1 MTQKRSDENMA
12 TPFLKV
18 YDAFLARITA
28 DEWTLEEELAIV
40 ERDWQ
45 ELLKMAIA
53 RFKYPRVSLEFEE
66 VSAADIED
74 SAPQLKIYQFK
85 NDLTNAEI
93 QVLATIMKH
102 EWIRRCVASWEHI
115 GTLYTSKDFSA
126 ANHLDKLN
134 DLESNV
140 RREVDEAID
149 IYDKSRGNVPATIFR
164 QLAGKR
170 QSY

>member
-1 MTQKRSDENMA
+1 MA

-28 DEWTLEEELAIV
+28 DEWTLEEELAVV

-66 VSAADIED
+66 RESECDCKCP
-74 SAPQLKIYQFK
+74 APSFAFK
-85 NDLTNAEI
+85 EDLTNDEI
-93 QVLATIMKH
+93 QLLALYMKH
-102 EWIRRCVASWEHI
+102 EWVKRCIASWQNI
-115 GTLYTSKDFSA
+115 RQLYADKDFSQ

-134 DLESNV
+134 KLEAAV
-140 RREVDEAID
+140 ALEVQHAEG
-149 IYDKSRGNVPATIFR
+149 IYDRSRFKRPANLFR
-164 QLAGKR
+164 KLAGKNNIVK
-170 QSY
+170 

>member
-1 MTQKRSDENMA
+1 MA

-66 VSAADIED
+66 VDAADNDED
-74 SAPQLKIYQFK
+74 SPQLKIYQFK
-85 NDLTNAEI
+85 DNLTNAEI
-93 QVLATIMKH
+93 QVLATYMKH
-102 EWIRRCVASWEHI
+102 EWIKRCVASWEHI
-115 GTLYTSKDFSA
+115 GQLYTSKDFSA

-134 DLESNV
+134 DLESKV
-140 RREVDEAID
+140 AIECEAAKD
-149 IYDKSRGNVPATIFR
+149 DYDKSRGYAPSEIFR
-164 QLAGKR
+164 KLAGKK
-170 QSY
+170 QYN

>member
-1 MTQKRSDENMA
+1 MA

-53 RFKYPRVSLEFEE
+53 RFKYPRVSLDFEE
-66 VSAADIED
+66 VSPAED
-74 SAPQLKIYQFK
+74 DPSQLKIYQFSE
-85 NDLTNAEI
+85 DLTNDEI
-93 QVLATIMKH
+93 QLLAVYMKH
-102 EWIRRCVASWEHI
+102 EWIKRCVASWEHI
-115 GTLYTSKDFSA
+115 GQLYTSKDFSA

-134 DLESNV
+134 DLAAYTLK
-140 RREVDEAID
+140 EVEEQQD
-149 IYDKSRGNVPATIFR
+149 IYDRSRGKAPAEIFR
-164 QLAGKR
+164 KLAGKR
-170 QSY
+170 QSG

>member
-1 MTQKRSDENMA
+1 MA

-53 RFKYPRVSLEFEE
+53 RFKYPRVNLEFEE
-66 VSAADIED
+66 VSAADLPD
-74 SAPQLKIYQFK
+74 DAPQLKIYQFK
-85 NDLTNAEI
+85 NDITNAEI
-93 QVLATIMKH
+93 QVLATYMKH
-102 EWIRRCVASWEHI
+102 EWIKRCVASWDRI
-115 GTLYTSKDFSA
+115 GQLYTSKDFSA

-134 DLESNV
+134 DLEARV
-140 RREVDEAID
+140 ALECEAAKD
-149 IYDKSRGNVPATIFR
+149 DYDKSRGSAPAEIFR
-164 QLAGKR
+164 KLAGKR
-170 QSY
+170 WSY